1 MINLV
6 PAITFVLASILDME
20 KLNFGSMRTIAK
32 MLGTILCAIG
42 AVCMALLMGP
52 NCCCWALWLILQ
64 VPASTSYPDH
74 LSLSAWM
81 CFSATVQS
89 AILVSRSGLTL
100 CVQAYGACVSQ
111 RSPIFPAMFNPV
123 CTVIVTILAAV
134 FLHEQIYTGRLIGV
148 VVIIIAIGL
157 NAVLWEVVYCVPG
170 IYAGHTI
177 SFSVL
182 WSKAKDH
189 AKSNENANIQTNEER
204 IVNKVKSSKKISWKI
219 DLEEPLLAA
228 CNVDETNTI
237 RD

>member
-6 PAITFVLASILDME
+6 PAITFVLASILAME

-32 MLGTILCAIG
+32 ILGTILCAIG

-52 NCCCWALWLILQ
+52 NCCCWALRLILQ

-81 CFSATVQS
+81 YFSATVQS
-89 AILVSRSGLTL
+89 AILVST
-100 CVQAYGACVSQ
+100 YGACVSQ

-157 NAVLWEVVYCVPG
+157 NA
-170 IYAGHTI
+170 
-177 SFSVL
+177 VL

>member
-32 MLGTILCAIG
+32 ILGTTLCAIG

-111 RSPIFPAMFNPV
+111 RSPIFPTMFNPV

-157 NAVLWEVVYCVPG
+157 NA
-170 IYAGHTI
+170 
-177 SFSVL
+177 VL